1 MKGKVTNITIVNR
14 KARFNYHIQE
24 TFEAGIVLQG
34 SEIKSLR
41 DGRGNIIEA
50 YATEKN
56 GEIFLLNSYIPEYKS
71 SSFTNHAVRRA
82 RKLLLQKRQIKKMIG
97 IVANKGLTLVPL
109 KLYSNKRGFVKIEI
123 GVGKGKKLY
132 DKREDKKRKDWI
144 REKSRL
150 LKITNKKE
158 NKK

>member
-1 MKGKVTNITIVNR
+1 MKGKVTNISIVNR

-41 DGRGNIIEA
+41 DGRGNIVEA

-71 SSFTNHAVRRA
+71 SSFTNHEVRRA
-82 RKLLLQKRQIKKMIG
+82 RKLLLQKRQIIKMIG

-123 GVGKGKKLY
+123 F
-132 DKREDKKRKDWI
+132 
-144 REKSRL
+144 
-150 LKITNKKE
+150 
-158 NKK
+158 